1 MPAAAK
7 GVGRAAT
14 QPEDLAFLIDELK
27 IPFHAKRSVAK
38 DGYFGARHKFLRLS
52 DCEASSSITITRDT
66 KKDKKVAE
74 RLRSV
79 RRSIVK
85 NKAKSSPLK
94 GKH

>member
-7 GVGRAAT
+7 GDGRAAT
-14 QPEDLAFLIDELK
+14 QPEGLAFLIDELK

-52 DCEASSSITITRDT
+52 DCEAGSSITITRDT

-74 RLRSV
+74 CLRSV
-79 RRSIVK
+79 GRGILK
-85 NKAKSSPLK
+85 TKARFLTPKRK
-94 GKH
+94 G

>member
-7 GVGRAAT
+7 GDGRAAT
-14 QPEDLAFLIDELK
+14 QPEDLALLIDELK

-38 DGYFGARHKFLRLS
+38 DSYFGARHKFLRLS
-52 DCEASSSITITRDT
+52 DCEAKSSITITRDT

-74 RLRSV
+74 RLRRV
-79 RRSIVK
+79 RRGILK

-94 GKH
+94 GKN

>member
-7 GVGRAAT
+7 GDGRAAT
-14 QPEDLAFLIDELK
+14 QPEDLAFLIDDLK

-38 DGYFGARHKFLRLS
+38 DGYFGARHEFLRLS
-52 DCEASSSITITRDT
+52 ACEASSSITITRDT

-79 RRSIVK
+79 RRSILK
-85 NKAKSSPLK
+85 TRQSP
-94 GKH
+94 HP

>member
-7 GVGRAAT
+7 GDGRAAA
-14 QPEDLAFLIDELK
+14 QPEDLAFLIDNLK
-27 IPFHAKRSVAK
+27 IPFHAKRSVAN
-38 DGYFGARHKFLRLS
+38 DGYFGAGHEFLRLS

-79 RRSIVK
+79 WRPILK
-85 NKAKSSPLK
+85 NKAKASPLK
-94 GKH
+94 GKN

>member
-7 GVGRAAT
+7 GDGRAAA
-14 QPEDLAFLIDELK
+14 QPEDLAFLIDDLK
-27 IPFHAKRSVAK
+27 IPFHSKRSVAK
-38 DGYFGARHKFLRLS
+38 DGYFGARHEFLRLS
-52 DCEASSSITITRDT
+52 ACEASSSITITTDT

-79 RRSIVK
+79 RRSILK

-94 GKH
+94 GKN